1 MYTCGRKKSNS
12 YQEHK
17 DKNQHMME
25 TDCWNTTLSPRQQ
38 HVTCD
43 IPAKK
48 THQRTEPPENASK
61 LSCGRGLQH
70 AIQTGQHIWRKG
82 VASYAAPTPTLF
94 RYPVSTC
101 FCLVGCPHSPSEAF
115 WFKWMLQLVPK
126 RLKLIHFSRGCGLFR
141 RVRTALDVSAPPLN
155 TRTHTPGAS

>member
-1 MYTCGRKKSNS
+1 MS
-12 YQEHK
+12 
-17 DKNQHMME
+17 
-25 TDCWNTTLSPRQQ
+25 
-38 HVTCD
+38 HVTFLQ
-43 IPAKK
+43 KK

-141 RVRTALDVSAPPLN
+141 RVRTALDVSAPPPQHTYTY
-155 TRTHTPGAS
+155 TRSFIVKHCKWGDADESQKHSKTISA